1 MSERIQPKRALVSVA
16 DKTELV
22 DFCRVLA
29 EEFGVEL
36 ISTGGTAKLLQENNI
51 PVKKISDLT
60 GFPEI
65 FDGRVKTLH
74 PKVHGGLLMRR
85 QNGKDVAEAEKNE
98 ILPIDMIVVN
108 LYPFNQTTSK
118 EGVTEEEAI
127 EEIDIGGVALLRAA
141 AKNFQEVAVV
151 TAIRDY
157 TPILDEMRHKQGL
170 SLQTRRNLSIKAFE
184 KTCNYDKQI
193 SEYFKNKGETVELL
207 DLHYEKS
214 MKLRYGENPHQ
225 RAAFFKD
232 PTNHYP
238 NVTNA
243 KTIQANKEI
252 SFNNILDGDAAI
264 KIVTD
269 FENPTVAVMKHTNP
283 CGVATAEDIDT
294 AFETAYNVDPMS
306 AFGCV
311 IGLNQTCT
319 EKIAQYIADNKLFV
333 ELIVAPDFEEGA
345 LEIFKKRKNLRLLA
359 TGKLRLNPNQR
370 DIKTVAGGMLVQ
382 YADQHVI
389 SKDDL
394 KIVTKVKPTAEQ
406 IDAMMFARKVVKHV
420 KSNAVVFA
428 KNEPD
433 KGIERIVAIGAGQMA
448 RVDAVFIARHKGG
461 DDIQGSVLA
470 SDAFFPFPDGVEEAH
485 KAGVTAIIQPGG
497 SIRDEEVIKRAD
509 ELGIAMVFTG
519 VRSFKH

>member
-1 MSERIQPKRALVSVA
+1 MQPKRALVSVA
-16 DKTELV
+16 DKTEV
-22 DFCRVLA
+22 IDFCRALS

-51 PVKKISDLT
+51 PVKGISDLT
-60 GFPEI
+60 GFPEV
-65 FDGRVKTLH
+65 FGGRVKTLH

-85 QNGKDVAEAEKNE
+85 DNNNDKKEAKENQIPE
-98 ILPIDMIVVN
+98 IDMVVVN
-108 LYPFNQTTSK
+108 LYPFKQTISK

-141 AKNFQEVAVV
+141 AKNFKDVAVV

-157 TPILDEMRHKQGL
+157 APILDEMRHEEGL
-170 SLQTRRNLSIKAFE
+170 SLKTRRNLSIKAFE
-184 KTCNYDKQI
+184 KTFNYDKSI

-207 DLHYEKS
+207 DLHYEKA

-225 RAAFFKD
+225 RAVFFKD
-232 PTNHYP
+232 PNNHYP

-269 FENPTVAVMKHTNP
+269 FARPTVAIIKHTNP

-294 AFETAYNVDPMS
+294 AFKTAYNVDPMS

-311 IGLNQTCT
+311 IGLNRTCT
-319 EKIAQYIADNKLFV
+319 EEIAQHIANNKLFV
-333 ELIVAPDFEEGA
+333 EMIAAPDFEEGA
-345 LEIFKKRKNLRLLA
+345 LKIFKKRKNLRILE

-394 KIVTKVKPTAEQ
+394 KVVTKVKPTDDE
-406 IDAMMFARKVVKHV
+406 INAMLFARKVVKHV

-428 KNEPD
+428 KGEPD

-448 RVDAVFIARHKGG
+448 RVDSVFIASHKGG
-461 DDIQGSVLA
+461 DDIKGSVLA

-519 VRSFKH
+519 IRSFKH